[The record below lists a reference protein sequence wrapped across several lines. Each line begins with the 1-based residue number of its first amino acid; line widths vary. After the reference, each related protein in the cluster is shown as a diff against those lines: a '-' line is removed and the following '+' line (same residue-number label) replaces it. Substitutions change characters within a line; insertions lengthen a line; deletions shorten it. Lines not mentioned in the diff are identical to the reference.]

1 MGIDVADESRDA
13 MRRVATAKNAKRN
26 ISAKTTSII
35 DYANEQ
41 LNGVTIVSCKA
52 LAA

>member
-1 MGIDVADESRDA
+1 MADGVRNA
-13 MRRVATAKNAKRN
+13 MRRVATTKNAKRN
-26 ISAKTTSII
+26 ISAKTISII

-41 LNGVTIVSCKA
+41 LKGVTVVSCKA